1 MCCIVLVGLSFAQIT
16 PAESVVS
23 TPAPQP
29 SASGEA
35 AQPAV
40 ADTEIALDPASL
52 LPDLPS
58 VTAGKST
65 LVGGTIE
72 RLDRVQ
78 DRLTVRVFGGDSMKI
93 LFDTRTGIY
102 RDGVKVSASDLRQGD
117 RVYVDTILDGNAIF
131 ARNIRLK
138 GSPSVG
144 ESQGVIVSFYPE
156 KGDLLIR
163 DAISPHPFKVHVTS
177 STRLTKDG
185 RAVSSTALT
194 PGTLVAVK
202 FGASQKGTGTASE
215 ISLLASNGA
224 SFTFGGQVTFLDLHS
239 GLLVLMSSTDHKTY
253 EIYLDGSQVGVNESL
268 QRGADVTVLA
278 RFDGSHYVARRVEV
292 NVPNKQ

>member
-1 MCCIVLVGLSFAQIT
+1 MCCIVLVGLSFGQIT

-23 TPAPQP
+23 AP
-29 SASGEA
+29 SASLSAPEEA
-35 AQPAV
+35 AQPSV
-40 ADTEIALDPASL
+40 ADSDNALDPASL

-58 VTAGKST
+58 IAAGKST

-102 RDGVKVSASDLRQGD
+102 RDGDKVTASDLRQGD

-144 ESQGVIVSFYPE
+144 ESQGVIVSFHPE

-163 DAISPHPFKVHVTS
+163 DAISPHPFKVRVTS

-185 RAVSSTALT
+185 RATNSTALT
-194 PGTLVAVK
+194 AGTLVAVR
-202 FGASQKGTGTASE
+202 FSASQKGTGIASE
-215 ISLLASNGA
+215 VSLLASNGA
-224 SFTFGGQVTFLDLHS
+224 SFTFGGQVTFLDLHN
-239 GLLVLMSSTDHKTY
+239 GLLVLMSSTDHKSY
-253 EIYLDGSQVGVNESL
+253 EIYLDPSQVRVDDSLRAGV
-268 QRGADVTVLA
+268 DVTILT
-278 RFDGSHYVARRVEV
+278 RFDGSHYVARRVDV
-292 NVPNKQ
+292 NARPRQ